1 MNEKIPISFSHQF
14 APFILTPSLFPR
26 REFEKAVR
34 LQTILNELMH
44 WVAND
49 TEFLRDTLA
58 NTIKV
63 DEFTRNLHNI
73 HERILAEGGPAQV
86 NKNQTR

>member
-1 MNEKIPISFSHQF
+1 MP
-14 APFILTPSLFPR
+14 TLFPR

-34 LQTILNELMH
+34 LQPILNELMH
-44 WVAND
+44 WVAHD

-63 DEFTRNLHNI
+63 DEFTKNLFNI
-73 HERILAEGGPAQV
+73 HERILADKEATQV
-86 NKNQTR
+86 CAINSD